1 MNKLINEMPE
11 EKILEELKKIINY
24 NTYRIDINEDI
35 DELKL
40 TKKQKQRIKEIISD
54 ILYKFKKMSY
64 NKIDYIVIG
73 NDKKH
78 IVVDISIYTRSK
90 IIFFAVEFKGKEE
103 NIKYSIISDKATE
116 FQEKLI
122 CRNYNRIY
130 KRFVQCKNTYIILLE
145 KSIIEEK
152 IKNEITYFIVK
163 ELKNNFEIINLYSD
177 KKIKLPREF
186 KDEMLDEI
194 KKLQAI

>member
-1 MNKLINEMPE
+1 MCIEN
-11 EKILEELKKIINY
+11 LKKVIDY
-24 NTYRIDINEDI
+24 NACRIDINDNI
-35 DELKL
+35 NELNL
-40 TKKQKQRIKEIISD
+40 TKKQKQRIEEITSD
-54 ILYKFKKMSY
+54 ILLKFKKMNYS
-64 NKIDYIVIG
+64 KIDYLVIG

-177 KKIKLPREF
+177 EKIKLPREF
-186 KDEMLDEI
+186 KDKMLDEI

>member
-1 MNKLINEMPE
+1 MI
-11 EKILEELKKIINY
+11 KKII
-24 NTYRIDINEDI
+24 DF
-35 DELKL
+35 
-40 TKKQKQRIKEIISD
+40 Q
-54 ILYKFKKMSY
+54 
-64 NKIDYIVIG
+64 
-73 NDKKH
+73 DK
-78 IVVDISIYTRSK
+78 
-90 IIFFAVEFKGKEE
+90 
-103 NIKYSIISDKATE
+103 E

-177 KKIKLPREF
+177 EKIKLPREF
-186 KDEMLDEI
+186 KDKMLDEI

>member
-1 MNKLINEMPE
+1 MK
-11 EKILEELKKIINY
+11 ELKKIINY

-40 TKKQKQRIKEIISD
+40 TKKQKQKIKEIISD

-73 NDKKH
+73 NNKKH
-78 IVVDISIYTRSK
+78 IIVDISIYTRSK

-122 CRNYNRIY
+122 CKDYNKIY
-130 KRFVQCKNTYIILLE
+130 KRFVQSKNNFVILLE
-145 KSIIEEK
+145 RSIITEK

-163 ELKNNFEIINLYSD
+163 ELKNNFEITNVFSD
-177 KKIKLPREF
+177 EKIKLPREL
-186 KDEMLDEI
+186 KDEMLDDI
-194 KKLQAI
+194 KKLQKF